1 MSQLKNPLFKGLIRP
16 PMFLGVSMTI
26 LVPVGLSIIIMY
38 IIFGN
43 TLILF
48 SLLPV
53 WAILKAF
60 SMKDDFIFDLLLLKL
75 NFITTKKSDQYHGT
89 KTFSSISYDKSK
101 KYEDLPTLSVLD
113 LSEEKSF
120 EAFIPYSSLIDDSI
134 VFTKDYRFLKTY
146 KVDGI
151 SWEVE
156 SDNTLK
162 SNQRK
167 IEKLIKT
174 LNNQNISFYV
184 HSIRRKKSQKFDY
197 QYDSEYLTKFSD
209 AYYKTFSSHSLYE
222 NVYYITLIYSPF
234 IGVVNKKAFSQMVNN
249 EKTTLIEKYLKR
261 FKEYS
266 SIFDSHLKS
275 YTLSPLSVYI
285 KNDIKYSKQLEFYGF
300 LLSGIQRKVAV
311 HNAPIYKYLT
321 GGLKKVH
328 FGKNTAVLDLVTNT
342 HKFIKIIEI
351 KEYDKDTKIGIL
363 NTLMSL
369 DLEYTITQS
378 FTPMHTNEAKV
389 HLKRKRNQL
398 IQAQDD
404 GKTQI
409 EEFEDALDKLI
420 VGDIVVGKY
429 HFVITLFSD
438 TKEKIIENMSD
449 VLSALSESGIE
460 GVAADMALPASF
472 FSQLPANFRLRPRV
486 HTITSPNFAD
496 LIALHNVPKG
506 RAHNNCWGDCILP
519 LKTPNKQSYFLNLHR
534 NKNSNDFGQFYLANF
549 LVFGE
554 SGGGKTAFLM
564 LLLNML
570 LKYDNKETFPKNTPE
585 HLKKATFVFLD
596 KDRGA
601 IGNILAIGGKYIEI
615 EKGKNTG
622 FNPFMC
628 EYTEENISHL
638 HSLMKLLVTQ
648 NGAKRITTVEEENL
662 TRGIKTI
669 LRLDREDRQY
679 PVSLLTQLL
688 EDSPT
693 DDDSLSK
700 RLKLWTD
707 GNTYG
712 WVFDNVEDN
721 FDFSGKYKVFGIDG
735 TQFLDDKDTKDP
747 ISYYIFWRVLELV
760 DGRRFGLIGDEAHA
774 WLENEVV
781 RTFVYNKEKTIRKE
795 NGFLGFATQSIEDI
809 VENKIARTMVEQAS
823 SIFFFPNE
831 QGRESDYVNHLSC
844 TQKEFD
850 IIKNFRSEDYHFLV
864 KRKKEEIIVS
874 ADLSEMPSYFL
885 KILSTSKTY
894 VDDVKRIFA
903 DGNLTHDEKVNN
915 LIIFYK
921 GGEK

>member
-1 MSQLKNPLFKGLIRP
+1 MTNLKNPLFKGLIRP
-16 PMFLGVSMTI
+16 PMFLGVPMTM
-26 LVPVGLSIIIMY
+26 LVPVSLSIIIIF

-43 TLILF
+43 MLILF
-48 SLLPV
+48 SLIPM
-53 WAILKAF
+53 WAVLKAF
-60 SMKDDFIFDLLLLKL
+60 TMKDDYIFDLLLLKL
-75 NFITTKKSDQYHGT
+75 NFLTKRKSDKYHGT

-101 KYEDLPTLSVLD
+101 KYEDLPSLSVLD

-120 EAFIPYSSLIDDSI
+120 ESFIPYSSLIDDAV
-134 VFTKDYRFLKTY
+134 VFTKDYRFVSTY
-146 KVDGI
+146 KINGVG
-151 SWEVE
+151 WETK
-156 SDNTLK
+156 SDITLK

-167 IEKLIKT
+167 IEGVLKA
-174 LNNQNISFYV
+174 LNNKHISFYV
-184 HSIRRKKSQKFDY
+184 HSIRRKTSQNFVYK
-197 QYDSEYLTKFSD
+197 YDSNYLTKFAD
-209 AYYKTFSSHSLYE
+209 AYYKTFTNGSLYE

-234 IGVVNKKAFSQMVNN
+234 NNVIDKKAFGES
-249 EKTTLIEKYLKR
+249 KSTDKHTLIKKHLKR
-261 FKEYS
+261 FNEES
-266 SIFDSHLKS
+266 SLFKSLLKS
-275 YTLSPLSVYI
+275 YSPSQLSVYTKDNI
-285 KNDIKYSKQLEFYGF
+285 RYSKQLEFYGF
-300 LLSGIQRKVAV
+300 LLSGMQRKVAV
-311 HNAPIYKYLT
+311 LNAPIHKYLT
-321 GGLKKVH
+321 GGLKRVH
-328 FGKNTAVLDLVTNT
+328 FGKNTAVLDLLNNT
-342 HKFIKIIEI
+342 HKFTKIIEI

-378 FTPMHTNEAKV
+378 FSPMHSNDAKG

-404 GKTQI
+404 GKSQI
-409 EEFEDALDKLI
+409 EAFEDVLDKLME
-420 VGDIVVGKY
+420 GDVIVGKY
-429 HFVITLFSD
+429 HFLITLFAD
-438 TKEKIIENMSD
+438 TKESIINNMSD
-449 VLSALSESGIE
+449 TLSALSDAGIE
-460 GVAADMALPASF
+460 GVPADIALPASF

-534 NKNSNDFGQFYLANF
+534 TKKNNDFGEFYLANF

-570 LKYDNKETFPKNTPE
+570 LKYDNKDTFPKNTPE
-585 HLKKATFVFLD
+585 HLKTSTYVFLD

-601 IGNILAIGGKYIEI
+601 MGNILALGGKYIEI
-615 EKGKNTG
+615 EKGKSTG

-628 EYTEENISHL
+628 EYSEENISHL
-638 HSLMKLLVTQ
+638 NSLMKLLVTQ
-648 NGAKRITTVEEENL
+648 NGGKRITTVEEENL

-669 LRLDREDRQY
+669 LRLAKEDREY
-679 PVSLLTQLL
+679 PISLLTQLL

-700 RLKLWTD
+700 RLKLWTS

-712 WVFDNVEDN
+712 WVFDNKKDE
-721 FDFSGKYKVFGIDG
+721 FDFSGTYKVFGIDG
-735 TQFLDDKDTKDP
+735 TEFLDDKDTKDP

-781 RTFVYNKEKTIRKE
+781 RGFVYNKEKTIRKE

-823 SIFFFPNE
+823 SVFFFPNE
-831 QGRESDYVNHLSC
+831 NGRESDYVEHLSC
-844 TQKEFD
+844 TPKEFKT
-850 IIKNFRSEDYHFLV
+850 IKNFSSENYHFLV
-864 KRKKEEIIVS
+864 KRQNEEIIVS

-885 KILSTSKTY
+885 KILSTSLTY
-894 VDDVKRIFA
+894 VDDVRNIFNQ
-903 DGNLTHDEKVNN
+903 DNLSQDEKVQE
-915 LIIFYK
+915 LINFYK
-921 GGEK
+921 GGG